1 MAAPSHSTPWNIIT
15 SLRWDPQLQNNSQN
29 PSASSYYM
37 LHYHQ
42 ERMLSAADDFGWGGA
57 NEALKGPIGMANL
70 TNALD
75 SYVASSALAKRPHL
89 ERSLKL
95 RVLLAQD
102 GCLTITSVAVPE
114 VGIQSLLPT
123 TLPASISDVSRFPVT
138 WLVFIAPICTVPSLY
153 TKHKTT
159 HRPMYDEVRKYIPS
173 AARLSASGETA
184 EILLVNEE
192 DAIME
197 GSITTP
203 YFLRD
208 GRWITP
214 PENAG
219 GNRGTTRRWALENGL
234 CVEETIAK
242 SDLKIGEVLWLSN
255 GVRGWGVGIIADLS
269 T

>member
-1 MAAPSHSTPWNIIT
+1 
-15 SLRWDPQLQNNSQN
+15 
-29 PSASSYYM
+29 M
-37 LHYHQ
+37 LSYHQ
-42 ERMLSAADDFGWGGA
+42 ERMLSAADDFGWGVA
-57 NEALKGPIGMANL
+57 IKALEGSVGMANL
-70 TNALD
+70 TGALD
-75 SYVASSALAKRPHL
+75 SYVASSALAKTLNR

-102 GCLTITSVAVPE
+102 GCLTITSVETPE
-114 VGIQSLLPT
+114 VGIHSLLPT
-123 TLPASISDVSRFPVT
+123 ALPARMSDVSRFPVT
-138 WLVFIAPICTVPSLY
+138 WLVFISPIRTAPSLH

-159 HRPMYDEVRKYIPS
+159 HRPMYDEVRKYIPRT
-173 AARLSASGETA
+173 ARLSASGETA

-192 DAIME
+192 NAVME

-214 PENAG
+214 PEIAG
-219 GNRGTTRRWALENGL
+219 GNKGTTRRWALENGL

-242 SDLKIGEVLWLSN
+242 SDLKMGEILWLSN

>member
-1 MAAPSHSTPWNIIT
+1 
-15 SLRWDPQLQNNSQN
+15 
-29 PSASSYYM
+29 M
-37 LHYHQ
+37 LPYHQ
-42 ERMLSAADDFGWGGA
+42 ERMLSAADDFGWEGA
-57 NEALKGPIGMANL
+57 KQALKGSIGMANL
-70 TNALD
+70 TRALD
-75 SYVASSALAKRPHL
+75 SYVASSASAKTLHL

-102 GCLTITSVAVPE
+102 GCLTITSVETPD
-114 VGIQSLLPT
+114 VGIRNLLPT
-123 TLPASISDVSRFPVT
+123 TLPARMSDDSNFSVA
-138 WLVFIAPICTVPSLY
+138 WLVFISPIRTVPSLH
-153 TKHKTT
+153 TRHKTT
-159 HRPMYDEVRKYIPS
+159 HRSMYDEVRECIPP
-173 AARLSASGETA
+173 AARSPVSGGTA

-234 CVEETIAK
+234 CIEKTIAK
-242 SDLKIGEVLWLSN
+242 SDLKTGEKLWLSN
-255 GVRGWGVGIIADLS
+255 GVRGWGVGIIVDLRPDIEIPLP
-269 T
+269 

>member
-1 MAAPSHSTPWNIIT
+1 
-15 SLRWDPQLQNNSQN
+15 
-29 PSASSYYM
+29 M
-37 LHYHQ
+37 LPYHQ
-42 ERMLSAADDFGWGGA
+42 ERMLSAADDFGWESA
-57 NEALKGPIGMANL
+57 KQALKGSIGMANL
-70 TNALD
+70 TRTLD
-75 SYVASSALAKRPHL
+75 SYIASSALAKTLHV

-102 GCLTITSVAVPE
+102 GCLTITSVEAPD
-114 VGIQSLLPT
+114 VGIEGLLPS
-123 TLPASISDVSRFPVT
+123 TLPARMSDVSRLPVT
-138 WLVFIAPICTVPSLY
+138 WLVFISPIRTVPSLH

-159 HRPMYDEVRKYIPS
+159 YRPMYDEVRKYIPP
-173 AARLSASGETA
+173 AARLSTSGETA

-219 GNRGTTRRWALENGL
+219 GNRGTTRRWALQNGL

-242 SDLKIGEVLWLSN
+242 SDLNIGEVLWLSN